1 MLGVNCKEMLI
12 FSFRRRCSDFENPSV
27 ENLLAGFSHKCTGA
41 DHMARPRKE
50 GIIVF
55 STVHAHEELIVVF
68 GLFQAVFHKI
78 HGFDG
83 GHVRQVFA

>member
-12 FSFRRRCSDFENPSV
+12 FSFRRGCSDFENPSV
-27 ENLLAGFSHKCTGA
+27 ENSLAGFAPAKN
-41 DHMARPRKE
+41 